1 MVNKS
6 YLEVFKEA
14 LEKNNLDASL
24 GPNYFASCW
33 EEFIS
38 ACKDCY
44 QFSSSE
50 FDYDI
55 LIRNDIESLL
65 RTRELEEF
73 EEFNFFKESVS
84 KLDDKFK
91 ELLHPVFE
99 FPIETQYWWQKKVL
113 KYAGKKYAEQ
123 IKNHFGFN
131 IQVLC

>member
-1 MVNKS
+1 MVSKY
-6 YLEVFKEA
+6 YLEAFKEA
-14 LEKNNLDASL
+14 LEKNNLDVSL
-24 GPNYFASCW
+24 GPNYFVGGW
-33 EEFIS
+33 DEFIS
-38 ACKDCY
+38 TCKDCY

-73 EEFNFFKESVS
+73 EEFNFFKYSIS

-99 FPIETQYWWQKKVL
+99 LPIETQYWWQKKS
-113 KYAGKKYAEQ
+113 
-123 IKNHFGFN
+123 IK
-131 IQVLC
+131 